1 MENIFIT
8 LTNLYSLR
16 AINIALKQKK
26 YSIAVILSC
35 VTISSVIYHLSETKH
50 GMDSVCLKDYTMIT
64 LNIDRFFAL
73 CSIGLFA
80 WKYKYILN
88 KSIYK
93 NTNKSTN
100 KQILLYSI
108 VGMIAQMLSE
118 CQHIVNLDL
127 STEKRLYMIT
137 HPIWHICAFHTAYLL
152 LLDKNN

>member
-1 MENIFIT
+1 M
-8 LTNLYSLR
+8 TNLYSLR
-16 AINIALKQKK
+16 AINIALQQKK
-26 YSIAVILSC
+26 YSIAVVLSC
-35 VTISSVIYHLSETKH
+35 ATISSVIYHLSETKH
-50 GMDSVCLKDYTMIT
+50 GMNSICLKDYTMIT

-73 CSIGLFA
+73 CAVGLFA
-80 WKYKYILN
+80 WKYKNILN

-93 NTNKSTN
+93 NTNK
-100 KQILLYSI
+100 QIILYSV